1 MGILVKPYK
10 ISVWDESYRDGELT
24 EYCLGTI
31 GANDLTSPNRAIN
44 PILTRNINGTKKF
57 SFSMYKRY
65 IDTITGEETENPFV
79 DWLVNERRVRLEYDG
94 KTYDFIIKDISENS
108 SNYLYTYQLEDLYVQ
123 ELSKNGFNVTLDANS
138 MKNVGTAGELASL
151 VLQDT
156 DWTVDS
162 SALVDRVEEDL
173 VYVKIPSGT
182 LVYRIADQEGDSTDG
197 ISVSDSATQL
207 TEEWKVLA
215 FYSSCTS
222 KPHRFQFIYIEAPDG
237 VEDAYRDEKGKTVS
251 TDENRVINVA
261 NCQYYCEIATPEAVG
276 SYIQCEDYTQFWLP
290 AGFDLANSDSAPL
303 DDNYDT
309 TISSWYRGS
318 RYVFAQEG
326 QYVPLLDRYCNK
338 YKINDVE
345 YYGYIDNEY
354 YSPTLLKNMITNTEF
369 KNTTGWHGTYRITA
383 PNAEAKGV
391 SIETEYGH
399 FINNKFSSVAEELSN
414 GTYDPEYNDSNTE
427 TEKYYP
433 YLKVVV
439 PAKGDAYNPILINSG
454 IYDNR
459 FSIDSFE
466 YEEEWYFKPTIYCED
481 GGALEQGDFTE
492 HFTPTICEAKL
503 DPSTGAYTL
512 GDSWTQSDIAEIEDD
527 ELESGAYIIR
537 FKGQGTPDIKV
548 SKTELQKKHLKFVL
562 ISNRTS
568 ESTYYIK
575 NMQLFKLIRNA
586 DNAIIK
592 PGDLNTDGITK
603 TSYYFYPADGIENC
617 TNKET
622 LPCTIVDSTQLD
634 YDTYIPQ
641 YVQGAQKIRS
651 ITAKESNYFNILQN
665 IAETFDAW
673 MELDITKD
681 SENKLIKK
689 VKFKNYIG
697 KNNYAPFRY
706 GVNLKDITR
715 TFGSKNI
722 VTKLIV
728 KNNSNE
734 HAQHKSCSISRA
746 HSNPTG
752 ENYIYDFRYFHDR
765 GMLDP
770 KEYVAS
776 LYYAK
781 NPLQGEEATTA
792 QGPDL
797 GNDTC
802 NLQNYFNRIKKL
814 NVDIN
819 EANQDLI
826 ALESDLSELNAEFA
840 IQEGLRDAASRGLE
854 ETKEKFYGLTQLQPD
869 AFALDN
875 FGKITCE
882 EIVSN
887 DLNAGNWA
895 EGAIITATHLSGQ
908 PLNKWK
914 FVITLNSEYADK
926 KLAGRDFYFQPTF
939 KLYLK
944 YGDAAPVA
952 KRTPT
957 IKCTINEE
965 GSGATVEE
973 YSLTIVDT
981 TLSNIRDLL
990 EQYAVYLDQYNKA
1003 KELAGYQGE
1012 TSWVPGSLEK
1022 AIEKKRDE
1030 VAALESTILTK
1041 KGHKETLNKE
1051 FYKHYSRFIQEGT
1064 WISEE
1069 HIDDDKYYGDA
1080 QSVMYSSCTPQVS
1093 YTINVLSLGGLE
1105 GYEYFT
1111 YDIGD
1116 KTYVIDPEFFGDKL
1130 QEQVIV
1136 NEMSNNLDNPS
1147 QDTINVQNFKNEFQ
1161 DLFQKITATVQQ
1173 AQYSTGAYEKAV
1185 ALAEANTKVKGAFLQ
1200 DALNAAGEKFTLAGQ
1215 TSVEQSNYGITLTDK
1230 DTQDQ
1235 LRLIGGAILMSV
1247 QDEATGNRVWKIGL
1261 TPDGISASLVTA
1273 GTIDT
1278 GNINIKNG
1286 NDATFMWNAC
1296 GLTAFDTDWT
1306 NGMVTGVP
1314 KSDKF
1319 IRFDK
1324 YGIYGINN
1332 STVNGTT
1339 WVPEN
1344 IEQIETNATF
1354 ALTWKGLKVTGEGGT
1369 ALLGRQTGD
1378 NNNYIM
1384 IVKNNKEDD
1393 TFRIK
1398 ASGDV
1403 EVKGYIEAEKGYIG
1417 GKNGWEIDTDKIVS
1431 RGESEDTSVML
1442 YAGKDDSYLVPSV
1455 LEGESSYIRI
1465 LSGAKNFSKTLT
1477 NDVTFKTAPG
1487 ENSSW
1492 SMALDD
1498 HCIYEFDYFPKSL
1511 QHHGETTLTGQQVIL
1526 KGGAMLDTGEHL
1538 YSGSVTYTY
1547 SQASLPNWLPENVT
1561 KKVNIT
1567 FSTIH
1572 KALGL
1577 IIIPDFYA
1585 VDYSTPG
1592 KITIRFYYTA
1602 NSIADVYS
1610 ANYDITFAYECEEP
1624 INIEPSHQNDTLT
1637 YTLTSPISDESKEVT
1652 ITTTVESPCFMV
1664 LQDGSVY
1671 ANAVDIKGTIS
1682 AANGNIGGWTIRE
1695 SSLSTGTFAEEG
1707 GAYLFASGGYSNADK
1722 YFNNDDTEAL
1732 WKFALG
1738 SNFGVTIDG
1747 ELYASNANISGNIT
1761 AGSGWIGEKSSGL
1774 AIRPSGVSSNYFS
1787 LEQGGLTLKSTGQI
1801 LIRDEGNSTPY
1812 LKLGKDKVD
1821 DIFGSQNEIDSIV
1834 MISTS
1839 EYPLIIRNDQGGG
1852 IAFPNTSE
1860 TTTTTSYYLVYM
1872 YLSNNGRYIHF
1883 EYKKNQDTPTNEDF
1897 YAFCFLRFVRDGY
1910 QNSDIYVQLKIPSN
1924 ADNGMCTLVQYSG
1937 ASYIG
1942 NFSNSGNT
1950 LIVPTSNYK
1959 HIDLY
1964 NIVNEWGGGVS
1975 GHVGAIPPTQNETLV
1990 GGYSHINHASLN
2002 NSLYSLGNFVPA
2014 TTGLYLGTDE
2024 KAWQKAYLSD
2034 TQHSS
2039 DKKLK
2044 YEIQEIAPE
2053 FSSQMIA
2060 GLSPKSYKFTSSKTP
2075 RTRYGFIAQ
2084 EVEQLLLSLGT
2095 SCDEVGLIDKSKP
2108 GEEDSENNY
2117 YSLNYTCLIA
2127 PMVSVIQQ
2135 QEARIASLET
2145 EIQNLKSQ

>member
-10 ISVWDESYRDGELT
+10 ISVWDDSYRDGELT

-79 DWLVNERRVRLEYDG
+79 DWLVNERRVKLEYDG

-162 SALVDRVEEDL
+162 RALVDRVEEDL
-173 VYVKIPSGT
+173 VYVTIPKDT
-182 LVYRIADQEGDSTDG
+182 LVYKITDQIGDSVNG
-197 ISVSDSATQL
+197 ISVADSATKL
-207 TEEWKVLA
+207 EENWKVLA

-222 KPHRFQFIYIEAPDG
+222 KPHRFQFIYIEKPEGAN
-237 VEDAYRDEKGKTVS
+237 DAYRDEKGKTVS

-261 NCQYYCEIATPEAVG
+261 NCQYYCEIATPEADG

-290 AGFDLANSDSAPL
+290 AGFILANSDSTPL
-303 DDNYDT
+303 DDIYDT

-326 QYVPLLDRYCNK
+326 QYVPILDRYCNK
-338 YKINDVE
+338 YKYKDKINNEDYY
-345 YYGYIDNEY
+345 YYGYVDNQY
-354 YSPTLLKNMITNTEF
+354 HSPTLLKNMITNTEF
-369 KNTTGWHGTYRITA
+369 KSTTGWHGTYRITT
-383 PNAEAKGV
+383 PGTDAEGV
-391 SIETEYGH
+391 SIETVYGH
-399 FINNKFSSVAEELSN
+399 FINDKFSSVAEELSN
-414 GTYDPEYNDSNTE
+414 GTYDPNYNKSSTE
-427 TEKYYP
+427 TEKYCS

-439 PAKGDAYNPILINSG
+439 PKVNGAYDPILINSG

-466 YEEEWYFKPTIYCED
+466 YGEEWYFKPTIYCED
-481 GGALEQGDFTE
+481 GGALQQGGFTE
-492 HFTPTICEAKL
+492 CFTPTICEARF

-512 GDSWTQSDIAEIEDD
+512 GNSWTQDNITNIED
-527 ELESGAYIIR
+527 GAYKIK
-537 FKGQGTPDIKV
+537 FKVQDMPDIKS
-548 SKTELQKKHLKFVL
+548 SKAELQKKHLKFVL
-562 ISNRTS
+562 ISKGTNES
-568 ESTYYIK
+568 ASTYYIK
-575 NMQLFKLIRNA
+575 DMQLFKLIRNA
-586 DNAIIK
+586 KNAIIK
-592 PGDLNTDGITK
+592 PGDLDTEGITK
-603 TSYYFYPADGIENC
+603 TSYYFYPANGIDDC
-617 TNKET
+617 TDKDT
-622 LPCTIVDSTQLD
+622 LSCTIVDSTQLN
-634 YDTYIPQ
+634 YKTYIPQ
-641 YVQGAQKIRS
+641 YVEGAQKIRS

-673 MELDITKD
+673 MELEVTK
-681 SENKLIKK
+681 ENGKPAKK
-689 VKFKNYIG
+689 VRFKNYIG

-734 HAQHKSCSISRA
+734 HAQNKSCSISRA

-770 KEYVAS
+770 KEYIAS
-776 LYYAK
+776 LYYEK
-781 NPLQGEEATTA
+781 NPLQGDNATTA

-802 NLQNYFNRIKKL
+802 NLQNYFNRVKKL
-814 NVDIN
+814 NVEIN

-826 ALESDLSELNAEFA
+826 AIESDLSELNAEFA
-840 IQEGLRDAASRGLE
+840 VQEGLRDAASQGLE
-854 ETKEKFYGLTQLQPD
+854 EVKEKFYGLTQLQPD

-875 FGKITCE
+875 FEAITCE

-895 EGAIITATHLSGQ
+895 KDATITATHLSGQ
-908 PLNKWK
+908 PINKWK
-914 FVITLNSEYADK
+914 FVVTLKTTDP
-926 KLAGRDFYFQPTF
+926 KLAERDFYFQPTF
-939 KLYLK
+939 NLYLK
-944 YGDAAPVA
+944 SIDTTPIT

-957 IKCTINEE
+957 IKCTINAD

-973 YSLTIVDT
+973 YTLTIVDT

-990 EQYAVYLDQYNKA
+990 EQYAVYLDQYEKA
-1003 KELAGYQGE
+1003 KGLAGYQGE
-1012 TSWVPGSLEK
+1012 TSWIPGTLET
-1022 AIEKKRDE
+1022 AIKKKSEE
-1030 VAALESTILTK
+1030 VADLESTILTK

-1105 GYEYFT
+1105 GYEYFA

-1136 NEMSNNLDNPS
+1136 NEMSNSLDNPS
-1147 QDTINVQNFKNEFQ
+1147 QDTIKVQNFKNEFQ

-1185 ALAEANTKVKGAFLQ
+1185 ALAEANAKVKGAFLQ

-1215 TSVEQSNYGITLTDK
+1215 TSVEQSSYGITLTDTE
-1230 DTQDQ
+1230 TQDQ
-1235 LRLIGGAILMSV
+1235 MRLIGGAILMST
-1247 QDEATGNRVWKIGL
+1247 QDETTGERIWKTGL

-1324 YGIYGINN
+1324 YGIYGVNKSNI
-1332 STVNGTT
+1332 NGTT

-1344 IEQIETNATF
+1344 AGEIDENATF
-1354 ALTWKGLKVTGEGGT
+1354 ALTWDGLKVTGEGGT
-1369 ALLGRQTGD
+1369 ARLGRQTSD

-1384 IVKNNKEDD
+1384 IVKNDKEDD

-1398 ASGDV
+1398 ANGDV

-1417 GKNGWEIDTDKIVS
+1417 GKNGWEIDTDKIMS
-1431 RGESEDTSVML
+1431 KDESDNTMVML
-1442 YAGKDDSYLVPSV
+1442 YAGKDDSYLNPSV
-1455 LEGESSYIRI
+1455 SGNDSSYIRI
-1465 LSGAKNFSKTLT
+1465 LSGARNTTETIT
-1477 NDVTFKTAPG
+1477 NVVTFETISG

-1492 SMALDD
+1492 SMALED
-1498 HCIYEFDYFPKSL
+1498 HYTYEFDYSPKSL
-1511 QHHGETTLTGQQVIL
+1511 PLQGETTKTGMRVSVPRTEKIIDNGYDKL
-1526 KGGAMLDTGEHL
+1526 RL
-1538 YSGSVTYTY
+1538 YSGTFIYTY
-1547 SQASLPNWLPENVT
+1547 SQMSLPDWLPENAIKNVT
-1561 KKVNIT
+1561 VEFTNT
-1567 FSTIH
+1567 LPSDSTSCS
-1572 KALGL
+1572 
-1577 IIIPDFYA
+1577 
-1585 VDYSTPG
+1585 VDYSTYNQI
-1592 KITIRFYYTA
+1592 KMTFSCYADADSTAISLLRFC
-1602 NSIADVYS
+1602 
-1610 ANYDITFAYECEEP
+1610 DITFVYECEEP
-1624 INIEPSHQNDTLT
+1624 INIESSHQNNTLT
-1637 YTLTSPISDESKEVT
+1637 YTLISPFSDGSKEVT
-1652 ITTTVESPCFMV
+1652 ITTVAEQNRPFFMV

-1695 SSLSTGTFAEEG
+1695 SSLSTGTFAKEG
-1707 GAYLFASGGYSNADK
+1707 GAYLSASGGYSNANK

-1747 ELYASNANISGNIT
+1747 ELYASAANISGTIT
-1761 AGSGWIGEKSSGL
+1761 ANGGKIGDNLFLNAEGIYSTDKFSLSEQGL
-1774 AIRPSGVSSNYFS
+1774 TITGGNIQVSNLNLYGNDEGAYFS
-1787 LEQGGLTLKSTGQI
+1787 TTGPLTIAGRELNGN
-1801 LIRDEGNSTPY
+1801 LISSISLLTSDEP
-1812 LKLGKDKVD
+1812 
-1821 DIFGSQNEIDSIV
+1821 E
-1834 MISTS
+1834 
-1839 EYPLIIRNDQGGG
+1839 E
-1852 IAFPNTSE
+1852 
-1860 TTTTTSYYLVYM
+1860 LVTN
-1872 YLSNNGRYIHF
+1872 LRVTVGAHEEDVGGRYISITSEAAVRVETDPICVEFQFGRRDGQVYYWDTQYTIYPTDDWRIPAGQNSTYGYGKYMILNIPGDRNVFRCRIYDTTHVQAWNTYYGRDYSSIPLTESF
-1883 EYKKNQDTPTNEDF
+1883 DVIFYRGFRQIEKINRVVFYGAVCPQEDDTFNLGTGGKRWDNIYATNTTIQTSDRNKKNSIE
-1897 YAFCFLRFVRDGY
+1897 
-1910 QNSDIYVQLKIPSN
+1910 S
-1924 ADNGMCTLVQYSG
+1924 
-1937 ASYIG
+1937 IG
-1942 NFSNSGNT
+1942 
-1950 LIVPTSNYK
+1950 I
-1959 HIDLY
+1959 
-1964 NIVNEWGGGVS
+1964 
-1975 GHVGAIPPTQNETLV
+1975 
-1990 GGYSHINHASLN
+1990 
-2002 NSLYSLGNFVPA
+2002 
-2014 TTGLYLGTDE
+2014 
-2024 KAWQKAYLSD
+2024 
-2034 TQHSS
+2034 
-2039 DKKLK
+2039 K
-2044 YEIQEIAPE
+2044 YEKMFDLFKPV
-2053 FSSQMIA
+2053 
-2060 GLSPKSYKFTSSKTP
+2060 SYKFQGGKSG
-2075 RTRYGFIAQ
+2075 RTHLGFIAQ
-2084 EVEQLLLSLGT
+2084 DIKESIEEVELTTQQCAIYCEWEEGSDSIGCGIRMGEIVPLCVDQIQKLKPRVSTLEQT
-2095 SCDEVGLIDKSKP
+2095 IIDY
-2108 GEEDSENNY
+2108 ENRISN
-2117 YSLNYTCLIA
+2117 L
-2127 PMVSVIQQ
+2127 
-2135 QEARIASLET
+2135 EA